1 MQRTSDFELTRA
13 LVARG
18 FGYSILIQRPAVD
31 RSYEGLPLVVREI
44 TPDDPSGNVLM
55 IWPRHV
61 RLSDRAAALV
71 AFATEH
77 AHDIDPRMRR
87 MAPGLVPE

>member
-1 MQRTSDFELTRA
+1 
-13 LVARG
+13 
-18 FGYSILIQRPAVD
+18 
-31 RSYEGLPLVVREI
+31 
-44 TPDDPSGNVLM
+44 M

-87 MAPGLVPE
+87 MNARIAD